1 MYFLWL
7 LRKGMSAILYKGGIV
22 MRVICLD
29 IGERRIG
36 VAVSDPLDITAQG
49 VETIWTKGNEKDA
62 ARIQEICRQYDT
74 CHILCGLPLNMDGS
88 EGFQAK
94 RVKVLANLLQD
105 MGYEIRFQ
113 DERLTTK
120 MATSVLLQADMR
132 RSKRKEVVDKLAA
145 TYILQSFLDAGGWKE
160 PSTGNEH
167 KKVFLSEVWHMNE
180 EKMNGQEMDLE
191 QENIVELV
199 DDEGNEV
206 AFEHLM
212 SLEHK
217 GGVYICLA
225 PLEPMEDVAED
236 ELVIM
241 KILQDEEGND
251 YYSTIESE
259 EELNEVFEKYLE
271 IAEADD
277 EE

>member
-1 MYFLWL
+1 
-7 LRKGMSAILYKGGIV
+7 
-22 MRVICLD
+22 MRVVCLD
-29 IGERRIG
+29 VGERRIG

-49 VETIWTKGNEKDA
+49 VETIWTKGSQRDA
-62 ARIQEICRQYDT
+62 ERIREICRQYET
-74 CHILCGLPLNMDGS
+74 NHILCGLPLNMDGS
-88 EGFQAK
+88 EGFQAQ
-94 RVKVLANLLQD
+94 RVRVLADILQD

-120 MATSVLLQADMR
+120 LATSVLLEADVR
-132 RSKRKEVVDKLAA
+132 RSRRKEVVDKLAA

-160 PSTGNEH
+160 APAGKEH
-167 KKVFLSEVWHMNE
+167 KKVFQSEVWYMNE
-180 EKMNGQEMDLE
+180 EKMNGQETDYD

-217 GGVYICLA
+217 GNVYICLA
-225 PLEPMEDVAED
+225 PIEPMEDVAED

-241 KILQDEEGND
+241 KILQDENGND
-251 YYSTIESE
+251 FYSTIESE

-277 EE
+277 EEE

>member
-1 MYFLWL
+1 
-7 LRKGMSAILYKGGIV
+7 

-49 VETIWTKGNEKDA
+49 VETIWVKGMERDVQRVKELCD
-62 ARIQEICRQYDT
+62 QYGT
-74 CHILCGLPLNMDGS
+74 THILCGLPLNMDGS
-88 EGFQAK
+88 EGFQAQ
-94 RVKVLANLLQD
+94 RVKELANHLSE
-105 MGYEIRFQ
+105 MGYEIRYQ

-120 MATSVLLQADMR
+120 LATSVLLEADVR
-132 RSKRKEVVDKLAA
+132 RSRRKDVVDKLAA

-160 PSTGNEH
+160 APAGKEH
-167 KKVFLSEVWHMNE
+167 KKVFQSEVWHMREQDFNE
-180 EKMNGQEMDLE
+180 QDMELDP
-191 QENIVELV
+191 ENIVELV
-199 DDEGNEV
+199 DDDGNEV
-206 AFEHLM
+206 RFEHLM
-212 SLEHK
+212 TLEHK
-217 GGVYICLA
+217 GNVYICLA
-225 PLEPMEDVAED
+225 PAEPMEDVAED

-241 KILQDEEGND
+241 RIQQDEEGND
-251 YYSTIESE
+251 FYATIESE

>member
-1 MYFLWL
+1 
-7 LRKGMSAILYKGGIV
+7 
-22 MRVICLD
+22 MRTICLD

-36 VAVSDPLDITAQG
+36 VAVSDLLDLTAQG
-49 VETIWTKGNEKDA
+49 VETIWTKGNQKDA
-62 ARIQEICRQYDT
+62 DRVVEICRQYET
-74 CHILCGLPLNMDGS
+74 THILCGLPLNMDGS
-88 EGFQAK
+88 EGFQAQ
-94 RVKVLANLLQD
+94 RVKVLADMLAG

-120 MATSVLLQADMR
+120 MATSVLLQADVS

-145 TYILQSFLDAGGWKE
+145 TYILQSFLDGGGWKE
-160 PSTGNEH
+160 LPSGEDH
-167 KKVFLSEVWHMNE
+167 KKVFLSEVWYMNE
-180 EKMNGQEMDLE
+180 DKMNAQDMELDQEA
-191 QENIVELV
+191 IIELV

-212 SLEHK
+212 SLEHN

-225 PLEPMEDVAED
+225 PIEPREDVAED

-241 KILQDEEGND
+241 KILQDKDGND
-251 YYSTIESE
+251 YYSTIESD
-259 EELNEVFEKYLE
+259 EELNEAFEKYLE
-271 IAEADD
+271 LAEADED